1 MSWISD
7 KGSRSKDFYQ
17 HRLVTISRSQQ
28 ITKIKKMHNKNVSK
42 TFNYSFKPNSSLWI
56 RIDLSTITF
65 CPSQKI
71 KSSSICNQ
79 MELLLKYTRQVL
91 AISFN
96 KGNSKKKSIEEIQIP
111 WNQIA
116 SFGIIENHDIEVVF
130 CEGFKAK
137 FCYHGKDNS
146 KGRVFTEEMSKDP
159 SGGLMREATSIVL
172 SPCSK
177 VHPMTIK
184 MFNIGIQR
192 FRFADDNNYNY
203 INNHHLNKVIV
214 DDDDNIYN
222 VNNDIS
228 SETENRSEIVDDDL
242 VLFLTHNRAM
252 LTPMNIPLNTLLEN
266 IRKRFEIKIKSFE
279 YKNINGDLI
288 TVINEDDW
296 KVALWNINKFRN
308 RRIKIYLNI

>member
-1 MSWISD
+1 MAS
-7 KGSRSKDFYQ
+7 SKFHIQFHTTSTSSTSSY
-17 HRLVTISRSQQ
+17 HLE
-28 ITKIKKMHNKNVSK
+28 KMHNKNVSK

-65 CPSQKI
+65 YPSQKI
-71 KSSSICNQ
+71 KSSSMCNQ

-116 SFGIIENHDIEVVF
+116 SFRIIENHDIEVVF

-137 FCYHGKDNS
+137 FCYHGKDNTKS
-146 KGRVFTEEMSKDP
+146 RVFTEEMSKDP
-159 SGGLMREATSIVL
+159 SGGLMKGATSLVL
-172 SPCSK
+172 SPCLK

-192 FRFADDNNYNY
+192 FRFADDSNYNY
-203 INNHHLNKVIV
+203 MNDHYLNKVIV
-214 DDDDNIYN
+214 DDDDDDNIYN
-222 VNNDIS
+222 INNNIS

-242 VLFLTHNRAM
+242 IYITIVFLTHNRAM

-266 IRKRFEIKIKSFE
+266 IQKRFETKIKSFE

-308 RRIKIYLNI
+308 RRIKIYLNN